1 MGGRPAA
8 PAAPART
15 LRYLMNSGSPVR
27 RSWWRRSYATGREL
41 VEEVLDDGALDA
53 AASVAFWLLLSLP
66 ATLLAGLAS
75 LSLLGDDVTEE
86 LRDLTNEFVD
96 RVFTSEADELR
107 STIDSL
113 FDQNQAGLFS
123 VSVLFALVTV
133 SRGFAGLIRA
143 LDVVYDVEESRG
155 FVRVRVAAIG
165 LGVGTLATVALST
178 YLWTISESAGVA
190 TVVRV
195 PVALAIL
202 VIWAATVYHI
212 APNHHTPWRYD
223 LPGAVLAAIGWLAVS
238 LGYGWYIELAGGGNQ
253 VVGIAGALLL
263 GMTWVWI
270 VCLVLLVGGELNE
283 IFADRAGVI
292 SENTSSLKR
301 LRERLSVDR

>member
-1 MGGRPAA
+1 
-8 PAAPART
+8 
-15 LRYLMNSGSPVR
+15 MNSGSPVR